1 MCAVVTGVQT
11 CALTISACRIVA
23 NNHLEF
29 EVASILRSNGSQQ
42 RVQSIGAMVGK
53 NHHSHACHP
62 WPLNAMRFPV
72 MRSGEQLPADA
83 AKSGA
88 SAGRSEES
96 RVGKEC
102 VSTCRSRWSPSNKK
116 KKYIQSIKKSKNT
129 D

>member
-1 MCAVVTGVQT
+1 M
-11 CALTISACRIVA
+11 VA
-23 NNHLEF
+23 NNHLES

-88 SAGRSEES
+88 SAGDQSAS
-96 RVGKEC
+96 SWSVAQSVGNRVHLCRGKHLRLLEIG
-102 VSTCRSRWSPSNKK
+102 R
-116 KKYIQSIKKSKNT
+116 
-129 D
+129 